1 MKPVALIQH
10 TEVGAPG
17 SIPQLLQEGYQ
28 LVTVSELAAAKGI
41 TLENGTAYGS
51 F

>member
-17 SIPQLLQEGYQ
+17 SIPQLLQELRLNMSCGFAESPSG
-28 LVTVSELAAAKGI
+28 LWHH
-41 TLENGTAYGS
+41 
-51 F
+51 